1 MIYLCILSSCLCLF
15 LFLFFFFFL
24 SFTQF
29 CLCIFS
35 LFFFFF
41 FSLTQSHY
49 RHYDF
54 IVHYQQTLYHF
65 SILLFKELRSS
76 FFFFFLVQKCLETKV
91 KDNLVKIQFKLLLK
105 HCLKIRDTL
114 LLIFKFLCSLIK

>member
-15 LFLFFFFFL
+15 LFFFFFFVIHSVLSLYLFLFFFFL
-24 SFTQF
+24 
-29 CLCIFS
+29 
-35 LFFFFF
+35 
-41 FSLTQSHY
+41 SLTQSHY